1 MSHIRFIELRRPAL
15 LQYATNITLNGQV
28 FKVLIDTG
36 SSDLWYVP
44 EVKPS
49 HEVSFNKTGIDV
61 VFHYGGGDVSGTI
74 GFASVELG
82 EYTSDNQSHTNR
94 IIQVGVGQITNVGL
108 DGLIGLSFNGVVA
121 SNLAETMQKNGSD
134 PNLARP
140 FLYNIFSQTPQQEN
154 FIGISLSRSDDLE
167 GSADASFTINEV
179 DEAYADVVNAPILP
193 LLHVNMPRWNIL
205 VDGIDV
211 DGVNISMPTSIAGA
225 PDGKLVALMDTGSP
239 SGNLPYDLYT
249 AIYTAIPGHEEQD
262 IMLWSIPCNTTSIV
276 TRQISGQPFP
286 IHPLDLSNV
295 GRDPHSNTA
304 LICTSAFHGF
314 DGEYHDYDIL
324 FGDTFMRNVYSVFN
338 FGDAISNSP
347 TGNASMQLLSQTN
360 ATAAIADVLNVRMPR
375 ISAQLARNSTTAL
388 AAADSNG
395 SAPSS
400 EVKKYAPIV
409 IGLLG
414 ANLLV
419 GVVLLALGLAACI
432 KRSGKMGRTGTGGKY
447 QAVRILGEETRGLG
461 EFTDKRYSD

>member
-1 MSHIRFIELRRPAL
+1 
-15 LQYATNITLNGQV
+15 
-28 FKVLIDTG
+28 
-36 SSDLWYVP
+36 
-44 EVKPS
+44 
-49 HEVSFNKTGIDV
+49 
-61 VFHYGGGDVSGTI
+61 
-74 GFASVELG
+74 
-82 EYTSDNQSHTNR
+82 
-94 IIQVGVGQITNVGL
+94 
-108 DGLIGLSFNGVVA
+108 
-121 SNLAETMQKNGSD
+121 
-134 PNLARP
+134 
-140 FLYNIFSQTPQQEN
+140 
-154 FIGISLSRSDDLE
+154 
-167 GSADASFTINEV
+167 
-179 DEAYADVVNAPILP
+179 
-193 LLHVNMPRWNIL
+193 MPRWNIL

-262 IMLWSIPCNTTSIV
+262 IMFWSIPCNTTSIV
-276 TRQISGQPFP
+276 TVWIGGQPFP

-324 FGDTFMRNVYSVFN
+324 FGDTFMRNVYSIFN

-360 ATAAIADVLNVRMPR
+360 VTAAIADVLEVRMPR
-375 ISAQLARNSTTAL
+375 ISAQLARTAGTAL
-388 AAADSNG
+388 AAADSHD

-419 GVVLLALGLAACI
+419 GFVLVAFW
-432 KRSGKMGRTGTGGKY
+432 RSGKIGGTGEKY
-447 QAVRILGEETRGLG
+447 QAVRVLGEETRGLDG
-461 EFTDKRYSD
+461 FTDKLYSD